1 MKHFILLFL
10 VLNVIALV
18 QSTIVL
24 PAVNQTAGAKNVGLI
39 FVQGAQIPAENYV
52 KTFQALQ
59 QKFNGNLWIALT
71 EFPLDTPQPITLG
84 SEINNCLSE
93 LKKADFKFTKETPFF
108 FAGHSLGTVFLQD
121 YILNRNNIDSMECT
135 VKGLILEGGYIV
147 RKNRNLIENAT
158 LIESVLSI
166 GGELD
171 GLNRISRMAESL
183 YFDMKF
189 QNNGIK
195 RMTHLIPG

>member
-1 MKHFILLFL
+1 
-10 VLNVIALV
+10 
-18 QSTIVL
+18 
-24 PAVNQTAGAKNVGLI
+24 
-39 FVQGAQIPAENYV
+39 
-52 KTFQALQ
+52 
-59 QKFNGNLWIALT
+59 
-71 EFPLDTPQPITLG
+71 
-84 SEINNCLSE
+84 
-93 LKKADFKFTKETPFF
+93 
-108 FAGHSLGTVFLQD
+108 
-121 YILNRNNIDSMECT
+121 MECT